1 MNIIEWCMFSGG
13 CPSRKEHKTM
23 QSCIEVIGKESGNA
37 IYQTQC
43 NGWTLILLP
52 FHFLLGKI

>member
-1 MNIIEWCMFSGG
+1 MFNGG
-13 CPSRKEHKTM
+13 CPSRKEHKMM

-37 IYQTQC
+37 IYRTQC